1 MSVPRKTKVMVT
13 DKKSA
18 LSTYYAN
25 MWFLVKTKEN
35 IQLIMILAFFYM
47 EHRLTQIILIHT
59 DIEDFI

>member
-1 MSVPRKTKVMVT
+1 MVT